1 MCIKQLLLFYAQL
14 IANWLIL
21 IPLILTAPLFKKS
34 AGKIMLIWTYLYIK
48 VMVIFFNHV
57 LLQTQFDQFLWF
69 LAFLIKNDQTFQ
81 KMVLLYFLVGIKM
94 YEISAYI

>member
-34 AGKIMLIWTYLYIK
+34 AGKIMFLKVIAWPELIYIGY
-48 VMVIFFNHV
+48 IF
-57 LLQTQFDQFLWF
+57 
-69 LAFLIKNDQTFQ
+69 
-81 KMVLLYFLVGIKM
+81 
-94 YEISAYI
+94 